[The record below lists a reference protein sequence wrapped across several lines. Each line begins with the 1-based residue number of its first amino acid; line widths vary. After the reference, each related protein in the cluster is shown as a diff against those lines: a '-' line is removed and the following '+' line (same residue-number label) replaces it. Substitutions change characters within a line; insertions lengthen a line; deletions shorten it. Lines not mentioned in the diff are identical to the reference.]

1 MAGEPVDMVG
11 VKLWAVTGRNCGYHG
26 VSRMNEDSQDREVL
40 ETLGMDHVGGRKRRW
55 GLWISVGVVAV
66 LILGTVIHRAGR
78 PDGPRF
84 RTEKVEQGKLVV
96 TVTTTGTIEPVD
108 TVQVGAEISGR
119 IDEVRVDYNDQV
131 KKGDV
136 LAVINTDQLEARVHQ
151 SEAALE
157 SAKASVRQA
166 EATAEETKVDYQ
178 RQADMAA
185 RKLVSQKD
193 LDAAKAAAKRAE
205 AALAVARSQVTVATA
220 NLAADRTNLDKAVI
234 RAPISGIVISRN
246 VEPGQTVAAT
256 FQTPVLF
263 ELAADLKRMELHVDI
278 DEADIGQVKAGQHA
292 MFTVD
297 AYPDKQFP
305 ATIESLRNAA
315 KTVDG
320 VVTYEGILT
329 VDNSEG
335 LLRPGMTATAEI
347 TTAVRDNA
355 ITVPNAALR
364 FTPPEAAKS
373 MQGKTLKLKQGR
385 VWMLADGK
393 PKPLVVETGITDGVR
408 TEILGGPVNPGME
421 LLTDIIQQPT
431 R

>member
-1 MAGEPVDMVG
+1 
-11 VKLWAVTGRNCGYHG
+11 
-26 VSRMNEDSQDREVL
+26 MNEESQDREVL
-40 ETLGMDHVGGRKRRW
+40 DTLGMDQAGTHERRW
-55 GLWISVGVVAV
+55 GLWISAGVVAV
-66 LILGTVIHRAGR
+66 LIVGTMIHRAGR
-78 PDGPRF
+78 SDGPHF
-84 RTEKVEQGKLVV
+84 RTEQVTQGKLVV

-108 TVQVGAEISGR
+108 AVQVGAEISGR

-131 KKGDV
+131 TKGQV

-193 LDAAKAAAKRAE
+193 LDAARAAAKRAE

-246 VEPGQTVAAT
+246 VEPGQTVAAA

-278 DEADIGQVKAGQHA
+278 DEADIGQVRTGQHA
-292 MFTVD
+292 TFTVD

-320 VVTYEGILT
+320 VVTYEGILS
-329 VDNSEG
+329 VDNAEG
-335 LLRPGMTATAEI
+335 LLRPGMTATAEV
-347 TTAVRDNA
+347 TTAVRDDA
-355 ITVPNAALR
+355 VTVPNAALR
-364 FTPPEAAKS
+364 FTPPDAVKS
-373 MQGKTLKLKQGR
+373 VQGETLKPGQGR
-385 VWMLADGK
+385 VWTLTGGT
-393 PKPLVVETGITDGVR
+393 PKALVVDTGITDGVR
-408 TEILGGPVNPGME
+408 TEILGGPVKPGMD